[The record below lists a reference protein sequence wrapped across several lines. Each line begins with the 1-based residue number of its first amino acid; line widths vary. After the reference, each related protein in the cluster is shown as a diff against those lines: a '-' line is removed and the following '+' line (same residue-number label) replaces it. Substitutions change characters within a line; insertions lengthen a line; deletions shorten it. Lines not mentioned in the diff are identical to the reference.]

1 MAPRPVETPLP
12 ANAADLMAR
21 ILDLEETMFLAVR
34 SESPAPCQQ
43 EPATFRIMRRAQFSA
58 WPPDALESYERDLTE
73 AVKQGRNL
81 MTLKYA
87 RMDDRIPALNTNPL
101 ISEIAAI
108 QIKWQYALARRYP
121 GLIARG
127 RPIEE
132 AAGSVSFK
140 KYLTGE
146 LETYSDQ
153 TLACLGRHIRKLDAD
168 DENMAARIYQN
179 MVAALGYA
187 SLEEAEQAAQTALKK

>member
-1 MAPRPVETPLP
+1 MAPNPVEIAPP
-12 ANAADLMAR
+12 ENGGLMER
-21 ILDLEETMFLAVR
+21 ILDLEETMFLAVKP
-34 SESPAPCQQ
+34 ESPAPCQQ
-43 EPATFRIMRRAQFSA
+43 DPATFRIMRRAQFSA
-58 WPPDALESYERDLTE
+58 WPQDALKSYCHDLTE
-73 AVKQGRNL
+73 AVKDGRNL

-168 DENMAARIYQN
+168 GENMAARIYQN
-179 MVAALGYA
+179 MVTALGYA
-187 SLEEAEQAAQTALKK
+187 SLEEAEEAAQTALKK